1 LTPVA
6 ARTYLRWVNALAPI
20 RPNDPSEL
28 GYPPTLPVEIALRV
42 APLKTICESYGLS
55 QEDWNALRTQP
66 LFVAHVQRIV
76 ESLQKEGMSF
86 KLKAQ
91 LQSEE
96 LLKKSWQ
103 MIHASEDRVP
113 ASVRADLLKFTIRAA
128 GLDGSR
134 DQASNAAE
142 RPTLQIQIN
151 L

>member
-1 LTPVA
+1 M
-6 ARTYLRWVNALAPI
+6 NALAPI
-20 RPNDPSEL
+20 HPNDPSEL

-55 QEDWNALRTQP
+55 REEWDALRVQP
-66 LFVAHVQRIV
+66 MFVAHVARIV
-76 ESLQKEGMSF
+76 ESLREEGMSF
-86 KLKAQ
+86 KLKAR

-128 GLDGSR
+128 GLDGSK
-134 DQASNAAE
+134 DQASAQAD